1 LLEESDEEVFEINDF
16 TNATDWERFSAKIEE
31 IIGVW
36 HLNSYAKITP
46 LCVITDEMKNGT
58 WETRTAEICF
68 TDVPFTLTFYK
79 LKERETE
86 HDDLYQEENEDGVQ
100 FPSYFDDMMNPNTDF
115 PSRAHCL
122 ARWYGL
128 RSFLVLSP
136 SSGNESIL
144 SESKC
149 NLLQSSTSVALNNSS
164 CDIPFFI
171 QILEGW
177 RRVFSGHATAGGIHT
192 NFDMVHLKHCPQ
204 QYRNISGLIHV
215 FKSKI
220 GLPSLPMDKC
230 WVSTRFTYVLS
241 NWGERG
247 KWPAKELQPQNVA
260 MNFKTLSSTSLD
272 EPIVELQVAA
282 MWPYITGDLITDND
296 VHTDFNPLA
305 SQNWAIRL
313 RYSDDLPCL
322 LTSYLYECLKIAD
335 RMETLSDL
343 LSFEST
349 SAPEQDLSQAL
360 GKITDPTSS
369 IMFPIVSSR
378 LASGISKVVSDPQ
391 GMLRRSAHS
400 LSQIGAGSVNNKMP
414 ETTLNA
420 IRDFLF
426 KRVQYEVATHSTY
439 ELYHQLKAAPLGSFT
454 HHFATCAMVVNLCHG
469 GIHGIAHLWHIVVT
483 ELRMMLDQGKLIPG
497 IGKENPDLRVCLLH
511 QKLQMLN
518 CCVNHKILREEKR
531 KAASKGKVDDLATH
545 ENFEKN
551 AANYPPAHDNAI
563 SDTEHFKI
571 SDSEDEFYEC
581 DSDVEKL
588 EEEQQLLQRD
598 EFMGFSPEGRL
609 KQCGS
614 LTLINSSAL
623 LYIPITQDHAPL
635 TEDQLEEQANVFS
648 KLGDTKEGSKVRARM
663 QSASL
668 MSDMQ
673 SFKAANPGCC
683 LEDFV
688 RWYSP
693 RDFADG
699 ELSQRMKIPGNLWN
713 TTWKNA
719 DPVPAYRQKRL
730 FDDTKEAEKV
740 LHFLANLK
748 PGEVIQVILPV
759 CVHEVIRILR
769 SSAEEMS
776 DCLPD
781 LHLLCNQI
789 ESKAVQ
795 VFRSWNMYGS
805 VANQFQPWS
814 TEIRTKIEDILRQ
827 ISFTDNLIQRA
838 QSLKHKFSDL
848 GTDSEINSFVKAMM
862 EQPEINVN
870 EGAHGAIG
878 KIVTQY
884 FTQQSASKVNPV
896 DTEINHD
903 ELPKSQLPDPTAR
916 EFIIRALAP
925 YPSSFSRQMPHRLYS
940 VLMRNEFRLA
950 CAISTD
956 PTFF

>member
-1 LLEESDEEVFEINDF
+1 
-16 TNATDWERFSAKIEE
+16 
-31 IIGVW
+31 
-36 HLNSYAKITP
+36 
-46 LCVITDEMKNGT
+46 
-58 WETRTAEICF
+58 
-68 TDVPFTLTFYK
+68 
-79 LKERETE
+79 
-86 HDDLYQEENEDGVQ
+86 
-100 FPSYFDDMMNPNTDF
+100 
-115 PSRAHCL
+115 
-122 ARWYGL
+122 
-128 RSFLVLSP
+128 
-136 SSGNESIL
+136 
-144 SESKC
+144 
-149 NLLQSSTSVALNNSS
+149 
-164 CDIPFFI
+164 
-171 QILEGW
+171 
-177 RRVFSGHATAGGIHT
+177 
-192 NFDMVHLKHCPQ
+192 
-204 QYRNISGLIHV
+204 
-215 FKSKI
+215 

-282 MWPYITGDLITDND
+282 MWPYIT
-296 VHTDFNPLA
+296 
-305 SQNWAIRL
+305 
-313 RYSDDLPCL
+313 
-322 LTSYLYECLKIAD
+322 
-335 RMETLSDL
+335 
-343 LSFEST
+343 
-349 SAPEQDLSQAL
+349 
-360 GKITDPTSS
+360 
-369 IMFPIVSSR
+369 
-378 LASGISKVVSDPQ
+378 
-391 GMLRRSAHS
+391 
-400 LSQIGAGSVNNKMP
+400 AGSVNNKMP

-581 DSDVEKL
+581 DSDV
-588 EEEQQLLQRD
+588 EEQQLLQRD